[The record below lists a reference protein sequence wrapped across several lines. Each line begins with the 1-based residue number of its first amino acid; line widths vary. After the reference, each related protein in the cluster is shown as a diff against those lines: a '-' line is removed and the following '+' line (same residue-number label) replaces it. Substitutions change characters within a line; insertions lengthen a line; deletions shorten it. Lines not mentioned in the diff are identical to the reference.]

1 MEGME
6 VEKGIVPA
14 SPWKRKLSLD
24 TTELGEEGRLKGHDK
39 EKLFFFFAPYYPLTL
54 AFLFKV
60 SENRRFLFCD

>member
-6 VEKGIVPA
+6 VEKGIVLA

-24 TTELGEEGRLKGHDK
+24 TTELEEEGRLRTRQG
-39 EKLFFFFAPYYPLTL
+39 EVFFFFAPYYPLTL

-60 SENRRFLFCD
+60 SENRQFLFSD

>member
-24 TTELGEEGRLKGHDK
+24 TTELGEEGRLEDMTGKNY
-39 EKLFFFFAPYYPLTL
+39 FFSLHLITH
-54 AFLFKV
+54 
-60 SENRRFLFCD
+60 